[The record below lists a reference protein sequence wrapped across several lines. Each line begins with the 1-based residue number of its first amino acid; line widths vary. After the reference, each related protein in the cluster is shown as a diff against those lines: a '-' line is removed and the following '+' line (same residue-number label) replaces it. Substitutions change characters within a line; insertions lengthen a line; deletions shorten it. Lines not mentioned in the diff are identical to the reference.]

1 MILSTHNAPIL
12 PENRLSV
19 VSAHSPVLIQL
30 KDTSSLYLTRLGSRS
45 LLEVTT
51 QQQFCLA

>member
-12 PENRLSV
+12 PENRLGV